1 MLGYAHMN
9 LISMLKRLESEKVVR
24 VASDSLY
31 IQKNALH
38 KLEGVVAYNVKD
50 QKIQA
55 EVPSFSSKRGHVG
68 EKHVLIGRKRDKL
81 GNQTCEV
88 WRVFEEVCLTAV
100 EIQMFGYQACHVCAQ
115 LEHVFLPRVH
125 A

>member
-38 KLEGVVAYNVKD
+38 KQEGVVAYNVKE

-55 EVPSFSSKRGHVG
+55 EVLEMSF
-68 EKHVLIGRKRDKL
+68 
-81 GNQTCEV
+81 EV
-88 WRVFEEVCLTAV
+88 NHCLYQLRRVRMIHWQALNEVS
-100 EIQMFGYQACHVCAQ
+100 QW
-115 LEHVFLPRVH
+115 
-125 A
+125 

>member
-1 MLGYAHMN
+1 MLGYAHIN

-55 EVPSFSSKRGHVG
+55 EVLEMSF
-68 EKHVLIGRKRDKL
+68 
-81 GNQTCEV
+81 EV
-88 WRVFEEVCLTAV
+88 NHCPYQLRRVMMIHWQALNEVS
-100 EIQMFGYQACHVCAQ
+100 Q
-115 LEHVFLPRVH
+115 R
-125 A
+125 